1 MRTNDNVIVIADD
14 DPAVCTSLAMVFE
27 PRGYTVHTCSDGLA
41 AVALCKDVRPGV
53 ALIDIDMPG
62 IDGYEV
68 ARRVRADVDLADTRL
83 VAVTGRSDSQASAL
97 AWDAGFHDFL
107 SKPAPVSML
116 LAMIRRTQEMQA
128 IKSARD
134 APA

>member
-14 DPAVCTSLAMVFE
+14 DIEICESFATMFAA
-27 PRGYTVHTCSDGLA
+27 RGYTVHTCNDGLA
-41 AVALCKDVRPGV
+41 AVALCKEVRPGV
-53 ALIDIDMPG
+53 ALIDLDMPG

-68 ARRVRADVDLADTRL
+68 ARRLRADLDLADTRL
-83 VAVTGRSDSQASAL
+83 VAVTGRTEPQASAL

-128 IKSARD
+128 IKSVHD

>member
-14 DPAVCTSLAMVFE
+14 DVEVCESLAATFQS
-27 PRGYTVHTCSDGLA
+27 RGYTVHTCNDGLT

-53 ALIDIDMPG
+53 ALIDLEMPG

-68 ARRVRADVDLADTRL
+68 ARRLRAELDLATRL
-83 VAVTGRSDSQASAL
+83 VAVTGRSDAQASAL

-107 SKPAPVSML
+107 GKPAPVSML

-128 IKSARD
+128 IKSVRD